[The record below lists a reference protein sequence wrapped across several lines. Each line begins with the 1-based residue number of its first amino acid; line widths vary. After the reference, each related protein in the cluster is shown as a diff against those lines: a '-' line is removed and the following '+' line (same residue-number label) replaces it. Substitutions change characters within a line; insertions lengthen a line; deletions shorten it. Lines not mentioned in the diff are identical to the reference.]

1 MLRSVSE
8 PSLGTIGTGTI
19 ATIATHASRVNLP
32 KNKIRTWRGQFLW
45 ERKLGGI
52 TKAVMLLSWNLKWQT
67 LVLLVVIYKYII
79 HFLIAFYLDETWH
92 YLDYLIMCGEIIFFI
107 DVILHC
113 LHSFW
118 PVLRLYIRVYRRN
131 YALLAYDFITIIP
144 ISTLSKN
151 TNGYENILLC
161 NRWIEICRIY
171 RIFVYFKNLNDSM
184 GSSRKKLYFIEHALI
199 VALVLHGGTCIW
211 YYLHLTSAS
220 SFPSNILKFSS
231 EMNAQKLQ
239 FNSYLSCWYYCTCR
253 LSNCI
258 FGDSFPLHSS
268 EKWLTSFLM
277 LFGYVFIRYRF
288 IGSLAWE
295 FVLEKYR
302 WSIFVDQYHQMIRY
316 LKFRGAPEGL
326 IEQSKQYKEQLWQMK
341 EGVLTSDHLQTLP
354 FPFQMELIF
363 DINVGLF
370 HDSLLLR
377 NTDEAFMRHMSLL
390 MRHELYLSGQY
401 IWSQGVVKNGM
412 ICVKR
417 GVIEMLSDED
427 DESPMIAFKE
437 GTVLGEISLFYSI
450 PSKVSVKAAT
460 YVELQV
466 LRRTDFLR
474 AMTDNPLILQKIR
487 ESVELRLNTSKSRQ
501 AAILKHDENDSRLIR
516 TRYRPMKVLKDHLW
530 DVGEENSMFID
541 DSHMYYRDENN
552 KKHRKFT
559 TDYLELYKV
568 TGNVTTVDSP
578 RLCLRASFPWILE
591 PDTDFTHMFDITHF
605 AMVLYVCF
613 MSPHLALNS
622 VQHDWERVLSTIVI
636 AGLLLNIYIQ
646 LTTAIVEK
654 KVRKETVREIA
665 EQKMATVGFYL
676 DVLSVFPVY
685 IFTDTLDPSGET
697 ISNQLAVMF
706 PILQVW
712 HIWDYFRIWERK
724 FNSNAKILC
733 LLKYSL
739 LFVIFSYWSGCLLY
753 LTACPRKL
761 CDENSWLVQLIY
773 WETKVFVTNK
783 AKHEK
788 PQVSSFSFGTAVF
801 TGIGMSEIAPGI
813 GDLFLVVVLLIL
825 GAHLTC
831 FYVANVCS
839 VFLLGTQRKLKFK
852 DSMRELFYFL
862 SVNRVSGKI
871 KARVKKFFAVQWY
884 YNSAV
889 TKEEIFKDMSSN
901 IQHEISSIELLDT
914 LLLCPLFQECSR
926 DFLQTVVAN
935 TRTIVLPDNEIVQ
948 HAGDIGRDMY
958 IIQKGYCNNLNQQ
971 GKVVKSISPG
981 HFFGS
986 TEMLYGLPKVYTVL
1000 TTTNCIL
1007 LHLEYTALVQC
1018 WSTFPDISHPIIAT
1032 LQDPTIRKL
1041 TSLYEEAKPLVG
1053 RIDAKTN
1060 RIAQEIKESFVILS
1074 GREEKRQFLDAFEKL
1089 GIMKYVRY
1097 IFFPGVIT
1105 PHGVFL
1111 KLWCTLRFL
1120 AAIYYTLYIPYSI
1133 ATKQNKFGGGYNWM
1147 DIFLYLDIIVMSYVA
1162 YYNERSVLVTHP
1174 LLTVSRYLKHGFILD
1189 VLSVFPL
1196 EEFFRIIN
1204 DNSDLDMFRLNRMLL
1219 VTRIT
1224 STFSYWESDIMRVNQ
1239 AVILLKFL
1247 PLVVAIVNFSTSLI
1261 FMSSCRTYIKPKS
1274 YFIRVDC
1281 SKALILSQAMQ
1292 NEEKYAISEYISIF
1306 YWVFEI
1312 FVGCGCTPVGILNA
1326 VDVWLSMA
1334 LQIIGVLYFAFMFGY
1349 IASTR
1354 SAAVHGL
1361 LDHNENTR
1369 DLENFL
1375 YQENVDPILTVKTLK
1390 YFEYVWKRTH
1400 GSNPQEI
1407 CRGLNS
1413 ALMEDTL
1420 VFMYERALRE
1430 VPLFGKVERSFI
1442 RVITQHLHEMYFLK
1456 GDTVVQCK
1464 DIQTNIYIIY
1474 KGKVDVLSSYNEMIT
1489 CMGTGGMFG
1498 NFTGQ
1503 PMSSSEVAIYA
1514 SRSLDL
1520 LVIPSQTFF
1529 NLIKYYPKIQGPLR
1543 RAFEV
1548 SKDYILPISMENED
1562 DESSEDS
1569 DFENLSQESGF
1580 DSRSGSSRFD
1590 FPVSTSVRSS
1600 QSTSN
1605 VSQAKSAAS
1614 VQTYQSY
1621 MDVNNLLKPGS
1632 RLFQGFGYL
1641 SSIMATCNYILILY
1655 EVITLNDCTVIFWLQ
1670 SLSDIFFYIKIYL
1683 SLNQGYVNRHGELV
1697 MNSVKCR
1704 KRYYKHKL
1712 WVWSDLIA
1720 NLPLELFGFCF
1731 PRPLLAMHY
1740 LRVNKLFRL
1749 KYLVEFYRKTSAEL
1763 TNNLTTLQTA
1773 MTIFIVALLIHTFTC
1788 LWLLTL
1794 MATSPIS
1801 LIRTLK
1807 MHLLDEDTPQRR
1819 WDYTTS
1825 FYVVVSELTS
1835 TGGDEF
1841 VVNGAISM
1849 IILAICFI
1857 SGKILAAIVV
1867 ATSIQIA
1874 YSSKYALNKYEKATT
1889 ELIDYLTNQGLSTYQ
1904 IKKFWSYVRQLWV
1917 TERGRQLPVLIL
1929 KTPYV
1934 LRCDLMSAMFGH
1946 HLRNCYIF
1954 ADTGEPFLRQLTV
1967 VLDYKVYFPGNYIV
1981 VAGDSEARMH
1991 WVTSGTVAVL
2001 SVKADLTE
2009 TTHEI
2014 LCIGDVFGIL
2024 QGLNR
2029 GITHCFSYRAETKV
2043 GILTLCLDS
2052 WVNILPFFPDAQRMI
2067 TERSE
2072 VLFTQI

>member
-19 ATIATHASRVNLP
+19 ATTTTRASRAHLAKYNI
-32 KNKIRTWRGQFLW
+32 KIWRGKCFW
-45 ERKLGGI
+45 EGRLAPI
-52 TKAVMLLSWNLKWQT
+52 TRSIMMLSWNLRWQA
-67 LVLLVVIYKYII
+67 LVLFVIIYKYII
-79 HFLIAFYLDETWH
+79 HFLVAYYLDDSWEF
-92 YLDYLIMCGEIIFFI
+92 LDFFVMAGEAIFLI
-107 DVILHC
+107 DVFLQC

-118 PVLRLYIRVYRRN
+118 PILRLHIRVYRVN
-131 YALLAYDFITIIP
+131 FVLLTYDLITLMPLTIIFKYKKEYKAVV
-144 ISTLSKN
+144 LF
-151 TNGYENILLC
+151 G
-161 NRWIEICRIY
+161 RWLEICRIY
-171 RIFVYFKNLNDSM
+171 RLFVFFQSLNDAM
-184 GSSRKKLYFIEHALI
+184 GSCRKKLYLLEHILVVI
-199 VALVLHGGTCIW
+199 LVLHGGTCLW
-211 YYLHLTSAS
+211 YYLNRPSLAALKWEHLGYTSRV
-220 SFPSNILKFSS
+220 NI
-231 EMNAQKLQ
+231 QKMH
-239 FNSYLSCWYYCTCR
+239 FHNYLNCWYYCACR
-253 LSNCI
+253 LFNCI
-258 FGDSFPLHSS
+258 FGDAFPLHGS

-295 FVLEKYR
+295 FVLEKRR
-302 WSIFVDQYHQMIRY
+302 WSVFVDQYHHMIRY
-316 LKFRGAPEGL
+316 LKFRGAPENL
-326 IEQSKQYKEQLWQMK
+326 IDQAKQYKEQLWQMK
-341 EGVLTSDHLQTLP
+341 EGVLTSAHLQKLP

-363 DINVGLF
+363 DINVGHF

-377 NTDEAFMRHMSLL
+377 DIDEAFMRHISLL
-390 MRHELYLSGQY
+390 MRHELYLSGQH
-401 IWSQGVVKNGM
+401 IWNQGVVKAGM

-474 AMTDNPLILQKIR
+474 AMTENPAMLQKIR
-487 ESVELRLNTSKSRQ
+487 EKVDERLHKSRETQ
-501 AAILKHDENDSRLIR
+501 EAIAKYDQIDSRMIR
-516 TRYRPMKVLKDHLW
+516 TRYRPMKVLKDHLSG
-530 DVGEENSMFID
+530 VEEEDPTFID

-552 KKHRKFT
+552 IKRRKFT

-568 TGNVTTVDSP
+568 TCNVTTVDSP

-591 PDTDFTHMFDITHF
+591 PNTDFTHMFDVAHF
-605 AMVLYVCF
+605 VMVLYVCF
-613 MSPHLALNS
+613 MSPHFALDS

-636 AGLLLNIYIQ
+636 AGLLLNIYVQ

-654 KVRKETVREIA
+654 NVRKETVKEIA
-665 EQKMATVGFYL
+665 EEKMATVGFYL
-676 DVLSVFPVY
+676 DVLSVFPIY
-685 IFTDTLDPSGET
+685 IFTDTLDPGGET
-697 ISNQLAVMF
+697 IMSQLAVIF
-706 PILQVW
+706 PVLQVW
-712 HIWDYFRIWERK
+712 HVWDYMTKWGKK
-724 FNSNAKILC
+724 FNSNAKFLC
-733 LLKYSL
+733 LMKYFL
-739 LFVIFSYWSGCLLY
+739 LFIIFCYWSGCLLY

-761 CDENSWLVQLIY
+761 CNEKSWLSQLIY
-773 WETKVFVTNK
+773 WETKVFVTIN

-788 PQVSSFSFGTAVF
+788 PMVTSLSFGTSVF
-801 TGIGMSEIAPGI
+801 TGNGMSDIAPGF
-813 GDLFLVVVLLIL
+813 GDVLLVVLLLVL
-825 GAHLTC
+825 GVYLSC

-862 SVNRVSGKI
+862 SVNHVSGKI
-871 KARVKKFFAVQWY
+871 KSRVKKFFCVQWY

-889 TKEEIFKDMSSN
+889 TSQEIFKDMSSN
-901 IQHEISSIELLDT
+901 IQQEISAIEMMDT
-914 LLLCPLFQECSR
+914 LLCCPLFQDCSR

-935 TRTIVLPDNEIVQ
+935 TKIIVLPDNEIVQ

-958 IIQKGYCNNLNQQ
+958 IIQKGYCNKLNNM
-971 GKVVKSISPG
+971 GKVVSSVHPG
-981 HFFGS
+981 DFFGS

-1018 WSTFPDISHPIIAT
+1018 WSTFPDITHAIIAT
-1032 LQDPTIRKL
+1032 LEDDEIRRQASQFEDAKL
-1041 TSLYEEAKPLVG
+1041 LVG

-1074 GREEKRQFLDAFEKL
+1074 GRREKLQYVEAFENL
-1089 GIMKYVRY
+1089 GIMKYIRY
-1097 IFFPGVIT
+1097 VFVPGTIT
-1105 PHGVFL
+1105 PHGLFL
-1111 KLWCTLRFL
+1111 KGWCALRFL
-1120 AAIYYTLYIPYSI
+1120 IAIHYALIIPYNI
-1133 ATKQNKFGGGYNWM
+1133 A
-1147 DIFLYLDIIVMSYVA
+1147 L
-1162 YYNERSVLVTHP
+1162 
-1174 LLTVSRYLKHGFILD
+1174 
-1189 VLSVFPL
+1189 
-1196 EEFFRIIN
+1196 RIIN
-1204 DNSDLDMFRLNRMLL
+1204 DHSDLDLYRLNRMLL

-1239 AVILLKFL
+1239 VVVLLKFL
-1247 PLVVAIVNFSTSLI
+1247 PLVITIVNFATSFV
-1261 FMSSCRTYIKPKS
+1261 FMNSCVTYRDKKS
-1274 YFIRVDC
+1274 YYILVNC
-1281 SKALILSQAMQ
+1281 SKVFLLSQNSN
-1292 NEEKYAISEYISIF
+1292 NEIRYAITEYIRIF
-1306 YWVFEI
+1306 YWVFEV
-1312 FVGCGCTPVGILNA
+1312 FVGCGCTPVVVANT
-1326 VDVWLSMA
+1326 VDVWLTMV
-1334 LQIIGVLYFAFMFGY
+1334 LQIAGVLYFAFMFGH

-1354 SAAVHGL
+1354 SAAVHAL
-1361 LDHNENTR
+1361 LEHNENTR

-1420 VFMYERALRE
+1420 VFMYEKALRE

-1474 KGKVDVLSSYNEMIT
+1474 RGKVDVLSSYNEMIT

-1529 NLIKYYPKIQGPLR
+1529 NLVKYYPKIQAPLQK
-1543 RAFEV
+1543 AFEV
-1548 SKDYILPISMENED
+1548 SKDYILPISMDNEE
-1562 DESSEDS
+1562 DESSEGS
-1569 DFENLSQESGF
+1569 DFDNASQGTGF

-1590 FPVSTSVRSS
+1590 FAGPTSVRSS

-1614 VQTYQSY
+1614 VLTYQSY

-1641 SSIMATCNYILILY
+1641 TSIMVTCNYILTLY
-1655 EVITLNDCTVIFWLQ
+1655 EVTTLNDCNIIFWLQ
-1670 SLSDIFFYIKIYL
+1670 SVCDVFFFLKIYL
-1683 SLNQGYVNRHGELV
+1683 SMHQGYVNRHGELV

-1712 WVWSDLIA
+1712 WLWSDLLA

-1731 PRPLLAMHY
+1731 PHPVFAMHY
-1740 LRVNKLFRL
+1740 FRVNKLFRL

-1773 MTIFIVALLIHTFTC
+1773 MTVFIVALLIHTLTC
-1788 LWLLTL
+1788 IWLLSL
-1794 MATSPIS
+1794 MAISPIS
-1801 LIRTLK
+1801 IIRTLK

-1825 FYVVVSELTS
+1825 FYIVVSELTS

-1841 VVNGAISM
+1841 VVGEAISM
-1849 IILAICFI
+1849 IILAICLI
-1857 SGKILAAIVV
+1857 CGKILAAIVV
-1867 ATSIQIA
+1867 ATAIQIA
-1874 YSSKYALNKYEKATT
+1874 YSSKYALNNYEMATT
-1889 ELIDYLTNQGLSTYQ
+1889 ELIDYLKNQGLSKYQ
-1904 IKKFWSYVRQLWV
+1904 TKKFWTYVRQLWV
-1917 TERGRQLPVLIL
+1917 TERGRQLPVLL
-1929 KTPYV
+1929 SKTPYV
-1934 LRCDLMSAMFGH
+1934 LRCDLMSAMFGQ
-1946 HLRNCYIF
+1946 HLRNCYVF

-1967 VLDYKVYFPGNYIV
+1967 ALDYKVYFPGNYIV

-1991 WVTSGTVAVL
+1991 WVASGTVSVL
-2001 SVKADLTE
+2001 SVRADFTE
-2009 TTHEI
+2009 TTHEV
-2014 LCIGDVFGIL
+2014 LVPGDVFGIM

-2029 GITHCFSYRAETKV
+2029 GICHCFSYRADTRV
-2043 GILTLCLDS
+2043 GILTLSLDS
-2052 WVNILPFFPDAQRMI
+2052 WINILQYFPEAKSII
-2067 TERSE
+2067 TDRSE
-2072 VLFTQI
+2072 ILFTKI